1 MTDLSQYDGR
11 VHFTE
16 YHTRLAAYALIIDEA
31 ERILLA
37 WYNGTG
43 RGEAC
48 WTLPGGGVEY
58 DESVEE
64 AVIREVLEETGHR
77 VVLHE
82 PLVVHS
88 FTATGDP
95 ETRPF
100 KSVRVVYRA
109 TVTAGSLGTLEVD
122 GTTDYAEWIPLD
134 QLSREE
140 PRADIVDVAVDAWRV
155 RPALA

>member
-1 MTDLSQYDGR
+1 M
-11 VHFTE
+11 HFTE
-16 YHTRLAAYALIIDEA
+16 YHTRLAAYALIADEA
-31 ERILLA
+31 GRILLA

-58 DESVEE
+58 EESVED
-64 AVIREVLEETGHR
+64 AIVREVLEETGHR

-88 FTATGDP
+88 FTAPG
-95 ETRPF
+95 ELGSRPF
-100 KSVRVVYRA
+100 KSVRIVYRA
-109 TVTAGSLGTLEVD
+109 TVIGGSLGTLEVD

-134 QLSREE
+134 QLGREE
-140 PRADIVDVAVDAWRV
+140 ARADIVDVALDAWRA
-155 RPALA
+155 RPASA